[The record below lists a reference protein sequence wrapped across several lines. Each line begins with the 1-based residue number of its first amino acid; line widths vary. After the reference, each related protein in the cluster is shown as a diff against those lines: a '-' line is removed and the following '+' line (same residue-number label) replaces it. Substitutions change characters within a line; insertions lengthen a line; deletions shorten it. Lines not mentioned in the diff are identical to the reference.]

1 MHLKLVCHPPLNEK
15 EEEEKTSG
23 LEVMGSLMLVW
34 TLSAAVILMP
44 TFLNGAISIH
54 FKTGRLLHVAL
65 GQALVLE
72 AVIEKNPDDKI
83 DMVTW
88 DRESKGVNVRLSGTQ
103 EGRISLEKGDALLRI
118 TNVSEEDFGVYKVTV
133 TDSDGYQQYDI
144 IEVRKIVRPPRAFA
158 KRVLECVLE
167 KHDMLQWDTPQFSWM
182 IDGIAVTNETT
193 LIANGSR
200 LDISEVKGVNYTCVI
215 KSSLGTV
222 MTHYEIPKDSAHHPC
237 CNGLIAVGIIIA
249 ALAAALTG
257 FFVWKKTT
265 AQPY

>member
-1 MHLKLVCHPPLNEK
+1 
-15 EEEEKTSG
+15 
-23 LEVMGSLMLVW
+23 MGSLMLVW

-44 TFLNGAISIH
+44 VFLDGAISIH
-54 FKTGRLLHVAL
+54 FKTGQLLNVAL
-65 GQALVLE
+65 GQTLVLE
-72 AVIEKNPDDKI
+72 AVFEKGPDDKI

-103 EGRISLEKGDALLRI
+103 GGRISLEKGDALLRI

-133 TDSDGYQQYDI
+133 TDSNGYQQYDT
-144 IEVRKIVRPPRAFA
+144 IEVRKIEKPARVLA

-167 KHDMLQWDTPQFSWM
+167 KHDMMQWDTPQFSWM
-182 IDGIAVTNETT
+182 IDGITVTNETT

-222 MTHYEIPKDSAHHPC
+222 MTHYEIPKESESQVGC
-237 CNGLIAVGIIIA
+237 CKGLIAVIVAVAVA
-249 ALAAALTG
+249 AVVIVIGNLG
-257 FFVWKKTT
+257 RQKMQKQKKE
-265 AQPY
+265 